1 MTEKETKSHSG
12 STADNEELRTVAGDD
27 ALFEESCENHDCC
40 GGHHHSE
47 ETEKTTEKKETDWK
61 LQAAYLAAEVENMQK
76 RFMREAIESR
86 KFANED
92 ILKRIV
98 PVLDTLCLALDAAAK
113 TKNQKENEDL
123 HSSKVFQSFI
133 QGVEMTAKHFEQVLA
148 ASGVEFVET
157 EGKEFDPNLHE
168 ALGQT
173 SKEGVANNIITEVFQ
188 RGFKLGGRVIRP
200 AKVMVNKIN
209 S

>member
-12 STADNEELRTVAGDD
+12 STVENDELRTVAGDD
-27 ALFEESCENHDCC
+27 ALFEESCGDHDCC
-40 GGHHHSE
+40 GGHDHAE

-123 HSSKVFQSFI
+123 HNSKVFQSFI
-133 QGVEMTAKHFEQVLA
+133 QGVEMTAKQFEQVLA

-173 SKEGVANNIITEVFQ
+173 SKEGVANNIVTEVFQ

-200 AKVMVNKIN
+200 AKVMVNKV
-209 S
+209 